1 MIAVAVEKK
10 NPYVMTI
17 GFKKNNPEHIQVA
30 EFLNSMGREKAQYI
44 VKAILAYR
52 TLEEQG
58 ELPQISGSVLY
69 DYDTIKSIVLQ
80 IMREQG
86 EEGKIAAMQPGVVS
100 THQQPEVE
108 PEELAMEADPL
119 MGFDDS
125 AMDGIMASLAAFQN
139 NM

>member
-1 MIAVAVEKK
+1 MAKEKK

-30 EFLNSMGREKAQYI
+30 EFLNSLEREKAQYI
-44 VKAILAYR
+44 VKAVLTYR
-52 TLEEQG
+52 TLEEKG
-58 ELPQISGSVLY
+58 EGGAVSY
-69 DYDTIKSIVLQ
+69 DYETIKSIVLQ

-86 EEGKIAAMQPGVVS
+86 EEGKIIAMQPGMAP
-100 THQQPEVE
+100 THQQSEAE
-108 PEELAMEADPL
+108 PEELVMEADPL
-119 MGFDDS
+119 VGFDDS

>member
-17 GFKKNNPEHIQVA
+17 GFKKNNPEHIRVA

-44 VKAILAYR
+44 VKAILTYR

-58 ELPQISGSVLY
+58 DLPQTSGSVSC

-86 EEGKIAAMQPGVVS
+86 EEGKIHCGEGFEVLLNDVWVPTRMEMAGEWYFVGLPG
-100 THQQPEVE
+100 
-108 PEELAMEADPL
+108 LKL
-119 MGFDDS
+119 
-125 AMDGIMASLAAFQN
+125 DGLTVRR
-139 NM
+139 